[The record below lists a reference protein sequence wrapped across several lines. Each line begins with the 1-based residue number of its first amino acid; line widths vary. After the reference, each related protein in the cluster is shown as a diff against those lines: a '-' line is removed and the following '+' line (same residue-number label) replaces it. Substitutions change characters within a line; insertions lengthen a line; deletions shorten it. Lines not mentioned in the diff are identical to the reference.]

1 MHTHGG
7 ALVVVFRGWPF
18 FVGAAA
24 DYSSRSDFSG
34 VALLWVL
41 PPTITFRTAHTPP
54 GGSPPVQHVEAAALY
69 AAAGLRDGWDP
80 SRGGAPFTRGQVI
93 IGSFRRG

>member
-24 DYSSRSDFSG
+24 DYSSRSGFSG

-41 PPTITFRTAHTPP
+41 PPTIHHIQDRAHPP
-54 GGSPPVQHVEAAALY
+54 RRIASRAA
-69 AAAGLRDGWDP
+69 R
-80 SRGGAPFTRGQVI
+80 
-93 IGSFRRG
+93 